1 MPKSKDR
8 VAQQCTGEGLAPR
21 ALAPL
26 LEGLIPLELGGD
38 GHARLRDLDARTAE
52 GLPPERRDALRKL
65 VRQTV
70 HERMGRFPR
79 EILDHPLPSPAVVL
93 RTLSLD
99 WRISDCLRRLLP
111 ILPTDTSW
119 TIRRYLSIS
128 RFRAAFLLEV
138 LVRLE
143 AHQDRGAPRV
153 AQMSSVD
160 PFDEGLVL
168 ARWLRHL
175 KSRLPLTES
184 EAHRALARM
193 GFQDPDASVSELARR
208 AEEHGLVVPFRVV
221 RQRGCIFVV
230 APEQAAG
237 VTALTT
243 AAARAIQHWGLA
255 SVREIV
261 KHVRVV
267 HGHGPGH
274 GPPPARAPGSTGARR
289 SRTTNANRIVD
300 GKLARTVLSSLP
312 QFSWLDR
319 KLGWFWFRDCPNRLL
334 RALGKIF
341 SVTTS
346 VKLDVLL
353 AAIFRAEAQAGGPRP
368 SRRALES
375 ACAQLPGCRLDG
387 DDVRMEAALYRA
399 EWLSPTEL
407 SLVDLLE
414 KSGGAASTTA
424 IQRMALA
431 CGIAPGTFWRTVRAS
446 PVVLTLP
453 AATLMLVR

>member
-1 MPKSKDR
+1 
-8 VAQQCTGEGLAPR
+8 
-21 ALAPL
+21 
-26 LEGLIPLELGGD
+26 
-38 GHARLRDLDARTAE
+38 
-52 GLPPERRDALRKL
+52 
-65 VRQTV
+65 
-70 HERMGRFPR
+70 MGRFPK

-93 RTLSLD
+93 RTLPLE
-99 WRISDCLRRLLP
+99 WRTSDCLRRLLP

-143 AHQDRGAPRV
+143 AHDDRRGAGAVPTPPAACRPCS
-153 AQMSSVD
+153 AYALL
-160 PFDEGLVL
+160 DEGLAL
-168 ARWLRHL
+168 ARWLRQL

-184 EAHRALARM
+184 EAHGALARM
-193 GFQDPDASVSELARR
+193 GFDDADASLTELARR
-208 AEEHGLVVPFRVV
+208 AESHGLVVPFRVV

-267 HGHGPGH
+267 HGHGAPS
-274 GPPPARAPGSTGARR
+274 ARATEPNRASRMTNTSRMTGAC
-289 SRTTNANRIVD
+289 RIVD

-312 QFSWLDR
+312 QFSWLDQ

-353 AAIFRAEAQAGGPRP
+353 AAVFRAEAQAGGPRP

-387 DDVRMEAALYRA
+387 DDVRMDAALDRA

-407 SLVDLLE
+407 SLVDILE
-414 KSGGAASTTA
+414 KSGGAASTSA
-424 IQRMALA
+424 IQRMAMA

-446 PVVLTLP
+446 PVVLTLS
-453 AATLMLVR
+453 ATLVLVR

>member
-1 MPKSKDR
+1 
-8 VAQQCTGEGLAPR
+8 
-21 ALAPL
+21 
-26 LEGLIPLELGGD
+26 
-38 GHARLRDLDARTAE
+38 
-52 GLPPERRDALRKL
+52 
-65 VRQTV
+65 
-70 HERMGRFPR
+70 
-79 EILDHPLPSPAVVL
+79 
-93 RTLSLD
+93 
-99 WRISDCLRRLLP
+99 LP

-143 AHQDRGAPRV
+143 AHRDRAAAP
-153 AQMSSVD
+153 AAPEPSID

-184 EAHRALARM
+184 EAHHALARM
-193 GFQDPDASVSELARR
+193 GFQDEDASVTELARR
-208 AEEHGLVVPFRVV
+208 AEGHGLLVPFRVV
-221 RQRGCIFVV
+221 RQRGCTFVV

-267 HGHGPGH
+267 HGHG
-274 GPPPARAPGSTGARR
+274 APSAGATGSKGASRT
-289 SRTTNANRIVD
+289 SRTTNASRIVD

-341 SVTTS
+341 SVTSS

-353 AAIFRAEAQAGGPRP
+353 AAVFRAEIHAGGLRP
-368 SRRALES
+368 SRRAL
-375 ACAQLPGCRLDG
+375 
-387 DDVRMEAALYRA
+387 
-399 EWLSPTEL
+399 
-407 SLVDLLE
+407 
-414 KSGGAASTTA
+414 
-424 IQRMALA
+424 
-431 CGIAPGTFWRTVRAS
+431 
-446 PVVLTLP
+446 
-453 AATLMLVR
+453 